1 MAAMKRTDTTAILE
15 VLEQIR
21 ADLSSLAGRVAK
33 LEGQPAA
40 PAPAIATAEAESPSP
55 PAGRGAK
62 LEGRP
67 AAPAPAIARAE
78 AESPSPGPPAEAISE
93 EILAAISAAVGAFF
107 GERVHIR
114 QIRVLSSPA
123 WAQQGRVSIQAS

>member
-40 PAPAIATAEAESPSP
+40 PVPAPVNPAAAPESPSP
-55 PAGRGAK
+55 V
-62 LEGRP
+62 
-67 AAPAPAIARAE
+67 
-78 AESPSPGPPAEAISE
+78 PPAEAISE
-93 EILAAISAAVGAFF
+93 EILAAISAAVAAFF

-123 WAQQGRVSIQAS
+123 WAQQGRVSIQASHRLH